1 MSYEG
6 NTTTA
11 DIQGKEDI
19 FLMEAGSGNKSTT
32 PTNNMDIQSVIG
44 PLIHELQQEFKLL
57 WETVDNKCINLE
69 SAIESQRSEVSCE
82 IGKMEKSL
90 ITHKQELSNK
100 LDITINSSNKKMDQI
115 TDENRKLRNENN
127 KLLQRI
133 QKIESQQL
141 SNNFIISGITE
152 GPWEN
157 YDTTVQ

>member
-44 PLIHELQQEFKLL
+44 PLIHELQQEFRQEFKLL
-57 WETVDNKCINLE
+57 WETVDNKCTNLE

-100 LDITINSSNKKMDQI
+100 LDITINSSNCVVI
-115 TDENRKLRNENN
+115 
-127 KLLQRI
+127 
-133 QKIESQQL
+133 
-141 SNNFIISGITE
+141 
-152 GPWEN
+152 
-157 YDTTVQ
+157 